1 MTLLSI
7 SRRMALGLGVA
18 ALSLSL
24 FAPSAFAQS
33 GDTLV
38 IAKAA
43 DPQSLDPAQTMD
55 NNDWTITY
63 PIYQRL
69 VKYDTAADG
78 TGLTSVVG
86 ELAKSWSA
94 SDDGL
99 TWTFQLNDGQK
110 FSDGSDVNAAAVKYS
125 FDRLFSI
132 GAGPSEAFPS
142 GIEVTASGPMEV
154 QFKLPG
160 QFAPFLYT
168 LANNGAGI
176 VNPSVASQD
185 GDEGTTWLS
194 ANSAG
199 SGAYM
204 LTGWERGQA
213 LTLEPNPHYGGA
225 APSIGKVRVAIIAE
239 ASARRL
245 QLEAGDVHIAQSLPV
260 DQLEALESTDGIT
273 VASFPS
279 LKVTYLYMNNKVAPL
294 DNPAV
299 RRAISYAMDRD
310 AIIDGILGGNGKAM
324 TGPIPD
330 GMWGAKDVE
339 AYAYDIAAAKAALA
353 EADPATLDI
362 TMLYSDADPNWEP
375 VAIATQAFLSQL
387 GLNVKLEKLANATM
401 RERFD
406 TGDFGMATGN
416 WSPDFADPYMFT
428 NYWFDSSRH
437 GLSGNR
443 SWYTN
448 AKVDELLA
456 QAASSTDQAER
467 EDLYGQVQDIVTEEA
482 AYAYLFQKD
491 SRLAMRSSVK
501 GFVFNP
507 MLEEIFNLG
516 EMSLSN

>member
-176 VNPSVASQD
+176 VNPSVASQE

-204 LTGWERGQA
+204 LTG
-213 LTLEPNPHYGGA
+213 
-225 APSIGKVRVAIIAE
+225 
-239 ASARRL
+239 
-245 QLEAGDVHIAQSLPV
+245 
-260 DQLEALESTDGIT
+260 
-273 VASFPS
+273 
-279 LKVTYLYMNNKVAPL
+279 
-294 DNPAV
+294 
-299 RRAISYAMDRD
+299 
-310 AIIDGILGGNGKAM
+310 
-324 TGPIPD
+324 
-330 GMWGAKDVE
+330 
-339 AYAYDIAAAKAALA
+339 
-353 EADPATLDI
+353 
-362 TMLYSDADPNWEP
+362 
-375 VAIATQAFLSQL
+375 
-387 GLNVKLEKLANATM
+387 
-401 RERFD
+401 
-406 TGDFGMATGN
+406 
-416 WSPDFADPYMFT
+416 
-428 NYWFDSSRH
+428 
-437 GLSGNR
+437 
-443 SWYTN
+443 
-448 AKVDELLA
+448 
-456 QAASSTDQAER
+456 
-467 EDLYGQVQDIVTEEA
+467 
-482 AYAYLFQKD
+482 
-491 SRLAMRSSVK
+491 
-501 GFVFNP
+501 
-507 MLEEIFNLG
+507 
-516 EMSLSN
+516 